1 MQGGWLVFKS
11 PGLRK
16 QAFFHGRTGTA
27 FFLQM
32 FPGIFFMW
40 YVGSCVVRA
49 QKYSSGRLKFY
60 WAWRAPWH
68 HESKKR
74 TFKHLIPDV
83 LWRIHEIAWS
93 QQTAPNKNSTL
104 TPRTN
109 RAVFWSAVPPAS
121 WLERSGFSCRKN
133 RLGCQVCVMRLGEL
147 LVNKSI
153 IFHVAMWLYMYTY
166 KSINDYYDNYY
177 DYCFGQRGIWI
188 PKGCCFFH
196 SKYVNKKCLSWKHE
210 FQFGQAE
217 SLETKKGA
225 WVL

>member
-1 MQGGWLVFKS
+1 MALGSWIQGPLRVPTKNLWTKIITICVPRCGHQS
-11 PGLRK
+11 PSFTLWKLSNAGGVVGVQK
-16 QAFFHGRTGTA
+16 PGVKKTSFFPWKDWNC

-68 HESKKR
+68 HESKKG

-83 LWRIHEIAWS
+83 LWRIHEIAWN
-93 QQTAPNKNSTL
+93 QQTATNKNSTL
-104 TPRTN
+104 TPRTDQ
-109 RAVFWSAVPPAS
+109 AVFWSAVPPAS

-153 IFHVAMWLYMYTY
+153 IFHVAMWLYIY
-166 KSINDYYDNYY
+166 I
-177 DYCFGQRGIWI
+177 
-188 PKGCCFFH
+188 
-196 SKYVNKKCLSWKHE
+196 
-210 FQFGQAE
+210 
-217 SLETKKGA
+217 
-225 WVL
+225 